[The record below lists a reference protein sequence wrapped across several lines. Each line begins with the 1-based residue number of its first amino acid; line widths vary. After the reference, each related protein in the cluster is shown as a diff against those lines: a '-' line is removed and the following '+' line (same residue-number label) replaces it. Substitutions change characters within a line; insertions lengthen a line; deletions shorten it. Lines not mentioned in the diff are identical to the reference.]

1 MNSDRFVYVKVNR
14 KVAEF
19 IGQTKWHPQMPDGN
33 YLIFI
38 SELKRI
44 DRDVLAHR
52 EETAAAIGAVLLTDP
67 QASQEQRGLVCTP
80 LPEATD
86 PRFIIDPAEE
96 TQNPEDETQVPE
108 KETTDPSE
116 ESPTQPEE
124 QQAEQ
129 SEKQSEF
136 SENSESSEN
145 SDTTN
150 EEGGDS

>member
-96 TQNPEDETQVPE
+96 AQNPE
-108 KETTDPSE
+108 KETTDLSE

-124 QQAEQ
+124 QHAEQ
-129 SEKQSEF
+129 SEEQSEF